1 MRTNARHRSRLAA
14 WRVACAALAAL
25 AALVVRVDAGAAP
38 AAEVA
43 DAAMRGDRD
52 EVLALLE
59 HGADVNAAQGDGM
72 TALHWAAVNEDV
84 ELAKSLIY
92 AGANVRAT
100 TRLNA
105 ITPLWLAAQSGD
117 SLMVRLLLD
126 NKAEPDA
133 TTTTGVTPL
142 MIASASG
149 NALAVSVL
157 IERGADANAREK
169 TYGQTP
175 LIFAA
180 AFNRT
185 DAIAALLDHDADIAA
200 ATKVRLPPP
209 RRGVPLASGPE
220 SPPPGGAGAR
230 AGAPRAQPPTGA
242 SLGVVHIAE
251 PIVEVGE
258 PMGGLTAL
266 HYAVRQGNIE
276 AVDAL
281 LDKGADVNGVSADNT
296 TPLMLATING
306 RFDLAMHLLE
316 RGADPT
322 IATVAGGTPL
332 YRVVDVQWAP
342 KSFYPQPPA
351 ARQQQTSYLD
361 LMKALLERGAEPNAR
376 LRKALWYTRYGFT
389 LEGVDPAGATPFW
402 RASEVGD
409 VDAMRLLAAHGADA
423 SIKTYEGVSP
433 LMVLAGAGYH
443 GNDAI
448 TIPAGRM
455 PAMRYLV
462 EELGADVNE
471 TDEIAGANT
480 RTEHIYTRGYTP
492 IHNAAARGD
501 NEMILYLV
509 SKGARVDLVGKNGV
523 TSVDMANSPR
533 ERIEPFPET
542 IKLLESLGAKNSHH
556 CVAC

>member
-1 MRTNARHRSRLAA
+1 MKASARRRSRLPESRALCVAFA
-14 WRVACAALAAL
+14 WLACCVGA
-25 AALVVRVDAGAAP
+25 RAAP
-38 AAEVA
+38 PSEVA
-43 DAAMRGDRD
+43 DAMMRGAHD
-52 EVLALLE
+52 EVLSLLE

-72 TALHWAAVNEDV
+72 TALHWAALNGD
-84 ELAKSLIY
+84 LDAAKWLVY
-92 AGANVRAT
+92 AGANVHAT

-117 SLMVRLLLD
+117 ALVVRLLLD

-133 TTTTGVTPL
+133 ATSTGVTPL
-142 MIASASG
+142 MIAAAQG
-149 NALAVSVL
+149 NPGAVRLL
-157 IERGADANAREK
+157 IERGAKPNAKEK

-175 LIFAA
+175 LMFAA
-180 AFNRT
+180 ASNRT
-185 DAIAALLDHDADIAA
+185 DAIGVLLELGADIAA
-200 ATKVRLPPP
+200 ATKVRLPSA
-209 RRGVPLASGPE
+209 RRGGPPAAGQD
-220 SPPPGGAGAR
+220 SPQSA
-230 AGAPRAQPPTGA
+230 A
-242 SLGVVHIAE
+242 SLGVGNVGE
-251 PIVEVGE
+251 PALEVGE
-258 PMGGLTAL
+258 PMGGLSAL
-266 HYAVRQGNIE
+266 LYAVRQGNVE

-281 LDKGADVNGVSADNT
+281 LDKGADMNGVSADNT

-316 RGADPT
+316 RGADPK

-332 YRVVDVQWAP
+332 YRIVDLQWAP
-342 KSFYPQPPA
+342 KSFYPQPPD
-351 ARQQQTSYLD
+351 ARQQRTGYLD
-361 LMKALLERGAEPNAR
+361 LMTALLERGADPNAR
-376 LRKALWYTRYGFT
+376 LRKPLWYTRYGFG

-402 RASEVGD
+402 RAAEVGD
-409 VDAMRLLAAHGADA
+409 VDAMRLLVAHGADPR
-423 SIKTYEGVSP
+423 IKTFEGISP

-462 EELGADVNE
+462 EELGANVNE
-471 TDEIAGANT
+471 TDDIAGANT
-480 RTEHIYTRGYTP
+480 RIEHVNTRGYTP

-533 ERIEPFPET
+533 ERIEPFPDT
-542 IKLLESLGAKNSHH
+542 IKLLESLGAKNSHR